1 MALLLLLLLLLLLQG
16 GNEESKSFSD
26 KWHFVRSNDKRSIER
41 ERLSILINIKNINI
55 KLFI

>member
-16 GNEESKSFSD
+16 SNEESKSFSD

-41 ERLSILINIKNINI
+41 ETVNID
-55 KLFI
+55 